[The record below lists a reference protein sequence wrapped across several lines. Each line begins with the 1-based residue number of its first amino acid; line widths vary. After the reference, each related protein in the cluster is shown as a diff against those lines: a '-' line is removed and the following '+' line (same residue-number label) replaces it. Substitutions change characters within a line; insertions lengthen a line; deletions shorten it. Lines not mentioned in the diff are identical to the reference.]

1 MGEDVDDFVVR
12 TKSKTDQIIRDYT
25 AVASN
30 AYQGVSVLD
39 DNGNLRDTYSILLD
53 ISKIYKEIQ
62 EEDKKAGT
70 NRAQAL
76 VETLGGKNRSNIAS
90 SILLNGDILE
100 QVYNA
105 SKNES
110 TGSAQKELNTYLD
123 SVEGK
128 TTQITNNLQKLSAET
143 IDTEGFKTLLDLAN
157 NLLSVINSLAEA
169 FGGLNL
175 AISAIAGI
183 QLQKHGLGKHNSF
196 PESQLVNKMPVLLQR
211 IIMPCVCK

>member
-1 MGEDVDDFVVR
+1 
-12 TKSKTDQIIRDYT
+12 
-25 AVASN
+25 
-30 AYQGVSVLD
+30 
-39 DNGNLRDTYSILLD
+39 LLD

-128 TTQITNNLQKLSAET
+128 TT
-143 IDTEGFKTLLDLAN
+143 
-157 NLLSVINSLAEA
+157 
-169 FGGLNL
+169 
-175 AISAIAGI
+175 
-183 QLQKHGLGKHNSF
+183 
-196 PESQLVNKMPVLLQR
+196 
-211 IIMPCVCK
+211 